1 MYWLKSYECDKSQKY
16 KGKLKKWSACIERRQ
31 VWSTM
36 IRIFLEMLER
46 VLTNF
51 NRDTKKDVCVD
62 RVYESQVL
70 SFWGKLSILIEM
82 GKAYGLLS
90 SIKFLNTIINEVN
103 EISDARNDWL
113 DKKLW
118 GSQNSKI

>member
-1 MYWLKSYECDKSQKY
+1 ME
-16 KGKLKKWSACIERRQ
+16 KWSACIERRQ
-31 VWSTM
+31 VWSSM
-36 IRIFLEMLER
+36 IGIVWEMLER

-51 NRDTKKDVCVD
+51 NRDTKKDAWSD
-62 RVYESQVL
+62 LGYESEVL